1 MKLHI
6 GGQVRQDG
14 WTNLDIEARPEVD
27 IVANCV
33 SMPMIGSNDAECVY
47 ASHVLEHLNYN
58 TELPVALAE
67 ICRVLTPGGTLML
80 SVPDLQTLCWLF
92 GMPHFGA
99 RERYHIM
106 DTMFGGGEHR
116 AGLTEEN
123 LSPVLAKA
131 GFQDIRRVERFGQF
145 QDFSDFK
152 IFGLR
157 ISLNMVA
164 SKPA

>member
-6 GGQVRQDG
+6 GGTVRQEG

-27 IVANCV
+27 IVANCR
-33 SMPMIGSNDAECVY
+33 SMPMIDSNNAECVY
-47 ASHVLEHLNYN
+47 VSHVLEHLNYN
-58 TELPVALAE
+58 TELPAALAE
-67 ICRVLTPGGTLML
+67 IFRVLKPGGTLML

-92 GMPHFGA
+92 NMPHFGA

-106 DTMFGGGEHR
+106 DTMFGGGDHR
-116 AGLTEEN
+116 SGLTEEY
-123 LSPVLAKA
+123 LSPILGKA
-131 GFQDIRRVERFGQF
+131 GFQDIRRVERFVQF
-145 QDFSDFK
+145 RDFSDFE

-164 SKPA
+164 CKPR